1 MNNSAH
7 LQMIG
12 HVRVYD
18 TTDADNP
25 QLIREKHNAIHPQNM
40 SRIIARALAG
50 EANHGIYRIAFGNG
64 GTVVDAAYRITY
76 KTPND
81 GFAPDP
87 TGWRSRLYNETY
99 TEIVD
104 ENSLLMGTGPGAVP
118 ADDPPSASNSASGPG
133 VTSAELLSDTQNMF
147 GQSQVTVR
155 CVLNTS
161 EPKGQPFT
169 DQIGNPV
176 SNITEYTEAT
186 FTFDEIGLFSAGLKP
201 QATAGY
207 QAVNVGTRQDTDP
220 TGLTQGGIYTFTIV
234 VDNISHVVSVTLPT
248 FGSGASGEILYKDL
262 ILVINQN
269 LSAITCSL
277 STQSDNSTY
286 GYLKFTSNSVGAS
299 SNVSIVE
306 PSTPT
311 SNWLFDGLTNFVR
324 LEIPVSG
331 TPAGVDNDA
340 TAPENESERL
350 LSHLIFSPIAKAA
363 NRELTIVYTITVYV
377 SRTKKN

>member
-12 HVRVYD
+12 RVQVYD
-18 TTDADNP
+18 TTDASNHVLLRD
-25 QLIREKHNAIHPQNM
+25 KFNAIHPQNM

-50 EANHGIYRIAFGNG
+50 EANHGVYRIAFGNG

-87 TGWRSRLYNETY
+87 AGWRSRLYNETY
-99 TEIVD
+99 TEVVD
-104 ENSLLMGTGPGAVP
+104 ENSLLMGIGAGAVP
-118 ADDPPSASNSASGPG
+118 ADDPPSAVNSASGPG
-133 VTSAELLSDTQNMF
+133 VTSAELLADTQNMV

-161 EPKGQPFT
+161 EPKGQPVN

-176 SNITEYTEAT
+176 ADITEFTEAT
-186 FTFDEIGLFSAGLKP
+186 FTFDEIGLFSGGLKP

-220 TGLTQGGIYTFTIV
+220 TGLTQGGMYTFTVI
-234 VDNISHVVSVTLPT
+234 VDNISHVVSVTMPS
-248 FGSGASGEILYKDL
+248 FGSGSSGEILYKDL
-262 ILVINQN
+262 IPVINQN

-286 GYLKFTSNSVGAS
+286 GYLKFTSNSVGTQ

-306 PSTPT
+306 PASPVA
-311 SNWLFDGLTNFVR
+311 NWLFDGLTNFVR
-324 LEIPVSG
+324 LESPVAG

-340 TAPENESERL
+340 TVPGNESERL